1 MIKRKFQKNLVG
13 RSMIR
18 RTSDKDLACSNERQQ
33 VWLKTSRWR
42 MKGGKFEEVD
52 RVSLR
57 GS

>member
-1 MIKRKFQKNLVG
+1 
-13 RSMIR
+13 MIR

-33 VWLKTSRWR
+33 VWLKTSKWR

>member
-1 MIKRKFQKNLVG
+1 MISK
-13 RSMIR
+13 
-18 RTSDKDLACSNERQQ
+18 TSNKGLACSNERQQ
-33 VWLKTSRWR
+33 AWLKTSKWR